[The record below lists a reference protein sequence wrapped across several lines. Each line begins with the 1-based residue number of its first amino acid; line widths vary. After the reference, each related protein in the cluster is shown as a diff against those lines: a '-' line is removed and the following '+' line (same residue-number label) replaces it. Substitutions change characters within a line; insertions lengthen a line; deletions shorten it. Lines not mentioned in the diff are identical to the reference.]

1 MKNEIPNNPVSDE
14 AGSIDASVR
23 EYQTSVR
30 LSSEEFKSLE
40 EIRSLLGAKRASAVR
55 AIFRAGVN
63 TILSRKAELS
73 VVRDILID
81 NPKR

>member
-1 MKNEIPNNPVSDE
+1 MKHETNNSPVHDE
-14 AGSIDASVR
+14 PGSIESSVR

-40 EIRSLLGAKRASAVR
+40 EIRSILGSRRAATVR

-63 TILSRKAELS
+63 SILSRKDELAA
-73 VVRDILID
+73 VRDIILD

>member
-1 MKNEIPNNPVSDE
+1 MKNKITQNPVSDE
-14 AGSIDASVR
+14 AGTIDASVR

-40 EIRSLLGAKRASAVR
+40 EIRSLIGAKRAAAVR

-63 TILSRKAELS
+63 SILTRKAELS
-73 VVRDILID
+73 VVRDIIID
-81 NPKR
+81 DPNR